1 MLGHVSTSVT
11 SQFVVELMTQVPI
24 MMMMRRMMPLM
35 MMMLMMMMML
45 TKVSGHGG
53 LVRCGQA
60 ELDTSVREYER
71 CVRQVQ
77 HGLRSAHYMQIFLP
91 RQFYLQMPGLQGLGV
106 CVRLGGGLH
115 LHLHGRGARQVA
127 LENNNDN
134 VNSNND
140 NARCLEA
147 PAVASLQQLQAE
159 SLRNSTGL
167 AAECGEEE
175 EVRAV
180 ARLAA
185 NLRRGHSLGLGTP
198 RSRQVPVSALLRL

>member
-1 MLGHVSTSVT
+1 M
-11 SQFVVELMTQVPI
+11 MKMK
-24 MMMMRRMMPLM
+24 MMMIL
-35 MMMLMMMMML
+35 MML

-77 HGLRSAHYMQIFLP
+77 HGLRSPHYTQIFFP
-91 RQFYLQMPGLQGLGV
+91 RQFYLQMPGLQRLGV

-134 VNSNND
+134 INSDND

-167 AAECGEEE
+167 VAECGEEAQ
-175 EVRAV
+175 VRAV

-185 NLRRGHSLGLGTP
+185 NLGRGHSSLGTS